1 MPTVFVSYRRGST
14 TAVVHRLAE
23 RLGQVFGAGNVFLDV
38 ESLPPGEDFR
48 TQIRTEIARCQCA
61 VVVIG
66 PDWVGATAAGRRI
79 DDPADFVRLEVE
91 ELLSRGIPVV
101 PVLADRTP
109 MPTPDLLP
117 ESLRPL
123 AFRHAEPLD
132 SGLDFSAHVERL
144 CRKLLGDA
152 PMSPPNKRWPAPT
165 VISCVVAV
173 AAVVVAVALL
183 NRPKVDPPAAPQVT
197 TTGDGSPVVVNTGN
211 NSKTII
217 NPPDKETPRAIKEL
231 AEQQKEEARKAEEQR
246 KKKEADDEARRKADD
261 ARKEREAKAEADR
274 KYREAIKP
282 QVNDILAL
290 ARLHSGQP
298 AELERYLDLL
308 KSVGTPTGRG
318 KTYSALGLILA
329 EQKKHAEARAAF
341 RNADAQY
348 KTINDDDMRRWV
360 AEQTAGLP
368 TE

>member
-38 ESLPPGEDFR
+38 DSLPPGEDFR
-48 TQIRTEIARCQCA
+48 TQIREEISRCQCA

-66 PDWVGATAAGRRI
+66 ADWVGAAPAGRRI

-101 PVLADRTP
+101 PVLADRTA
-109 MPTPDLLP
+109 MPTPDSLP

-144 CRKLLGDA
+144 CRKLLGD
-152 PMSPPNKRWPAPT
+152 SPVNPPDKRWPALT
-165 VISCVVAV
+165 LIGCVAAAAAVVAV
-173 AAVVVAVALL
+173 VLL
-183 NRPKVDPPAAPQVT
+183 NRPKVDPPAGPQVS
-197 TTGDGSPVVVNTGN
+197 TTGDGSPAVVNTGDN
-211 NSKTII
+211 NKFQI
-217 NPPDKETPRAIKEL
+217 NLPDKETPKAIKEL
-231 AEQQKEEARKAEEQR
+231 AEMQKEEARKAEERR
-246 KKKEADDEARRKADD
+246 KQKEADDAARRKADD
-261 ARKEREAKAEADR
+261 ERTARDAKAEADR
-274 KYREAIKP
+274 KYRAAIKEN
-282 QVNDILAL
+282 VNAILTV
-290 ARLHSGQP
+290 ARLHSGRP
-298 AELERYLDLL
+298 AELERYLNVL
-308 KSVGTPTGRG
+308 KSVGPPAGRG
-318 KTYSALGLILA
+318 QTYSALGLVLA

-348 KTINDDDMRRWV
+348 KTINDDDMRRWI
-360 AEQTAGLP
+360 AEQIADLP
-368 TE
+368 KE